1 MRRPDLEE
9 EGREEETPAVLRL
22 KQSDVFGLWQKRQT
36 PSLNRKKKN
45 PKSAAF
51 GSQRPFFHLRRR
63 DETKIYSAEV
73 RIA

>member
-9 EGREEETPAVLRL
+9 EGREEESPAVLRL
-22 KQSDVFGLWQKRQT
+22 KQSDVFGLWQERQT
-36 PSLNRKKKN
+36 PSSNRKKS

-51 GSQRPFFHLRRR
+51 GSQRPFFTLGHL
-63 DETKIYSAEV
+63 DETKIHSAEV